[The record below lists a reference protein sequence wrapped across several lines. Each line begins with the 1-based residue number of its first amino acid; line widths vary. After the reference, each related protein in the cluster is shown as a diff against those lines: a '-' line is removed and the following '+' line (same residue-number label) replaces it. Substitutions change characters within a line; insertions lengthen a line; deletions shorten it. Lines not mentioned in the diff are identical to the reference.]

1 VSPGRIIVTGASGF
15 VGRHLLEALKDDH
28 LVFALARRSQA
39 RSGAPVHPNVRW
51 YQADIGDR
59 TALEAV
65 FREVREAGGADV
77 LVHLAAHYDFTGE
90 EYVEYWR
97 TNVYGMRN
105 VLELSR
111 DLGVR
116 RFVFPSSLAASRLP
130 PPGKALDEASPP
142 DGEHIYARTK
152 KAGEDMLREFEA
164 QVPSVTL
171 RFAALFSDWCEYAPL
186 YMFLRTWLASAWNHR
201 ILGGRGQSAIPY
213 LHVRDA
219 ICLFR
224 RVLARLPDLD
234 PGQVLVAS
242 PDGAVSHRELFEE
255 ATLLHF
261 GERRRPLFMPRPLC
275 GPGMWARDLAG
286 RLLGERPFER
296 PWMARYIDTRMTAD
310 GRRTRARLGWEPRPR
325 FLILRRL
332 PFLIQNLRCDPV
344 EWSRRNHAAMK
355 QVRLQKHLMLHAL
368 LRGHA
373 STIAE
378 RFREALLGEEGR
390 RRFPSL
396 GRLGEAEH
404 PGNRHGF
411 ALRHL
416 IDTVG
421 TGERTEFV
429 AYCRDL
435 AERCVES
442 GVPVEEVC
450 GALEV
455 MGTVAVRTLRQDPEA
470 AELRTEIH
478 DHLLMTLRWGCD
490 EVQEVYEHLGARA
503 LVS

>member
-1 VSPGRIIVTGASGF
+1 
-15 VGRHLLEALKDDH
+15 
-28 LVFALARRSQA
+28 
-39 RSGAPVHPNVRW
+39 
-51 YQADIGDR
+51 
-59 TALEAV
+59 
-65 FREVREAGGADV
+65 
-77 LVHLAAHYDFTGE
+77 
-90 EYVEYWR
+90 
-97 TNVYGMRN
+97 
-105 VLELSR
+105 
-111 DLGVR
+111 
-116 RFVFPSSLAASRLP
+116 
-130 PPGKALDEASPP
+130 
-142 DGEHIYARTK
+142 
-152 KAGEDMLREFEA
+152 
-164 QVPSVTL
+164 
-171 RFAALFSDWCEYAPL
+171 
-186 YMFLRTWLASAWNHR
+186 
-201 ILGGRGQSAIPY
+201 
-213 LHVRDA
+213 
-219 ICLFR
+219 
-224 RVLARLPDLD
+224 
-234 PGQVLVAS
+234 
-242 PDGAVSHRELFEE
+242 
-255 ATLLHF
+255 
-261 GERRRPLFMPRPLC
+261 
-275 GPGMWARDLAG
+275 
-286 RLLGERPFER
+286 
-296 PWMARYIDTRMTAD
+296 
-310 GRRTRARLGWEPRPR
+310 
-325 FLILRRL
+325 
-332 PFLIQNLRCDPV
+332 
-344 EWSRRNHAAMK
+344 MK

>member
-1 VSPGRIIVTGASGF
+1 MSRPQLLVTGASGF
-15 VGRHLLEALKDDH
+15 IGRHLLESLKDDH

-39 RSGAPVHPNVRW
+39 RSGAPVHPNIRW
-51 YQADIGDR
+51 FQVDIGDR

-65 FREVREAGGADV
+65 FRVVRDAGGAEA

-90 EYVEYWR
+90 EYFEYWR
-97 TNVYGMRN
+97 TNVHGMRN
-105 VLELSR
+105 VLEASR

-116 RFVFPSSLAASRLP
+116 RFVFPSSLAACRLP
-130 PPGKALDEASPP
+130 PPGKALDETRRP

-152 KAGEDMLREFEA
+152 KAGEDMLREFQA
-164 QVPSVTL
+164 QLPSVIL

-186 YMFLRTWLASAWNHR
+186 YTFLRTWLSGAWNRR
-201 ILGGRGQSAIPY
+201 ILGGRGRSAIPY
-213 LHVRDA
+213 LHIRDA
-219 ICLFR
+219 IHLFR
-224 RVLARLPDLD
+224 TVLTRGDLP
-234 PGQVLVAS
+234 PGQVVVAS
-242 PDGAVSHRELFEE
+242 PDGAVAHRELFEE
-255 ATLLHF
+255 ATLLYF

-296 PWMARYIDTRMTAD
+296 PWMARYIDTCMTAD
-310 GRRTRARLGWEPRPR
+310 GRSTRALLGWEPRPR

-344 EWSRRNHAAMK
+344 EWRRRNHAAMK
-355 QVRLQKHLMLHAL
+355 QVRLQKHLILHAL
-368 LRGHA
+368 LRAHA

-378 RFREALLGEEGR
+378 RYRAALLGEEGR
-390 RRFPSL
+390 RRFPHL
-396 GRLGEAEH
+396 DRLGEAEH

-416 IDTVG
+416 IDTVS

-435 AERCVES
+435 AERCFES
-442 GVPVEEVC
+442 GVPAEEVC

-455 MGTVAVRTLRQDPEA
+455 MGSVAVRALRQDPEA
-470 AELRTEIH
+470 ADLQTEIH

-490 EVQEVYEHLGARA
+490 EVQEVYEQLGARA

>member
-1 VSPGRIIVTGASGF
+1 MSPGRIIVTGASGF

-39 RSGAPVHPNVRW
+39 RCGVPVHPNVRW

-65 FREVREAGGADV
+65 FREVREAGGAEV
-77 LVHLAAHYDFTGE
+77 LVHLAAHFDFTGE

-111 DLGVR
+111 DLGVK
-116 RFVFPSSLAASRLP
+116 RFVFPSSLAACRLP
-130 PPGKALDEASPP
+130 PRGRALDESSPP

-152 KAGEDMLREFEA
+152 KAGEDMLREFQA
-164 QVPSVTL
+164 QVPSVTF

-186 YMFLRTWLASAWNHR
+186 YVFLRTWLSDAWNRR

-219 ICLFR
+219 IRLFR
-224 RVLARLPDLD
+224 TVLTRLDDLV

-255 ATLLHF
+255 ATLLHV
-261 GERRRPLFMPRPLC
+261 GERRRPLLVPRPLC

-310 GRRTRARLGWEPRPR
+310 GRKTRALLGWEPRPR

-332 PFLIQNLRCDPV
+332 PFLIQNLRSDPV
-344 EWSRRNHAAMK
+344 EWSRRNHAALK
-355 QVRLQKHLMLHAL
+355 QVRLQKHLILRAL
-368 LRGHA
+368 LRAHA
-373 STIAE
+373 TPIAD

-421 TGERTEFV
+421 AGERTEFV

-435 AERCVES
+435 AERCFES

-455 MGTVAVRTLRQDPEA
+455 MGTVAVRALREHPGA
-470 AELRTEIH
+470 ADLRTEIH

>member
-1 VSPGRIIVTGASGF
+1 VSGGILVTGASGF
-15 VGRHLLEALKDDH
+15 IGRHLVESLREDH

-39 RSGAPVHPNVRW
+39 RAGVAAHPSVRW
-51 YQADIGDR
+51 HQADIGDR
-59 TALEAV
+59 TALESV
-65 FREVREAGGADV
+65 LRRVRAAGGAAT

-111 DLGVR
+111 DVGVR
-116 RFVFPSSLAASRLP
+116 HVLFPSSLAACRLP
-130 PPGKALDEASPP
+130 ARGKVLDETSPP

-152 KAGEDMLREFEA
+152 RAGEEMLREFEP
-164 QVPSVTL
+164 QMRSVIF

-186 YMFLRTWLASAWNHR
+186 YTFLQTWLSRTWNAR
-201 ILGGRGQSAIPY
+201 ILGGRAETAIPY

-219 ICLFR
+219 VRLFR
-224 RVLARLPDLD
+224 AVLDRVDRLA

-255 ATLLHF
+255 ATLLYF
-261 GERRRPLFMPRPLC
+261 GERRRPVLMPRPLC

-296 PWMARYIDTRMTAD
+296 PWMARYIDTRMIAD
-310 GRRTRARLGWEPRPR
+310 GRKTRALLGWEPRSR
-325 FLILRRL
+325 FLVLRRL
-332 PFLIQNLRCDPV
+332 PFLIHNLRCDPV
-344 EWSRRNHAAMK
+344 EWNRRNHAAMK
-355 QVRLQKHLMLHAL
+355 QVRVQRHLILHAL
-368 LRGHA
+368 LKAHA
-373 STIAE
+373 PTIEA
-378 RFREALLGEEGR
+378 RFREAVLGEDGR
-390 RRFPSL
+390 RRFPGL
-396 GRLGEAEH
+396 ARLGAAEH

-421 TGERTEFV
+421 TGERMEFV

-435 AERCVES
+435 AERCHET
-442 GVPVEEVC
+442 GVPAEEVC

-455 MGTVAVRTLRQDPEA
+455 MGAVAVRTLRQDPES
-470 AELRTEIH
+470 AELRAEIH
-478 DHLLMTLRWGCD
+478 EHLLMTLRWGCD
-490 EVQEVYEHLGARA
+490 EVQEVYEHLSAGA

>member
-1 VSPGRIIVTGASGF
+1 MTGERILVTGASGF
-15 VGRHLLEALKDDH
+15 VGRHLVESLREDH

-39 RSGAPVHPNVRW
+39 RAGVPLHPNVRW
-51 YQADIGDR
+51 LQADIGER
-59 TALEAV
+59 TGLASVLQK
-65 FREVREAGGADV
+65 VRDAGGAEV
-77 LVHLAAHYDFTGE
+77 LVHLAAHYDFSGE

-97 TNVYGMRN
+97 TNVHGMRN
-105 VLELSR
+105 VLDLSP

-116 RFVFPSSLAASRLP
+116 RVLFPSSLAACRLP
-130 PPGKALDEASPP
+130 RPGKALDETSPP

-152 KAGEDMLREFEA
+152 RAGEEMLRELGP
-164 QVPSVTL
+164 QVRSVVF

-186 YMFLRTWLASAWNHR
+186 YVFLRTWLSGAWNAR
-201 ILGGRGQSAIPY
+201 VLGGRGDTAIPY

-219 ICLFR
+219 VRLFR
-224 RVLARLPDLD
+224 AVLERADGLPA
-234 PGQVLVAS
+234 GQVLVAS
-242 PDGAVSHRELFEE
+242 PDGAVSHRDLFEE
-255 ATLLHF
+255 ATLLYF
-261 GERRRPLFMPRPLC
+261 GSRRRPLLVPRPLC

-296 PWMARYIDTRMTAD
+296 PWMARYIGTRMTAD
-310 GRRTRARLGWEPRPR
+310 GRRTRALLGWEPRPR
-325 FLILRRL
+325 LLVLRRL
-332 PFLIQNLRCDPV
+332 PFLVQNVRSDPV
-344 EWSRRNHAAMK
+344 EWTRRNQAAMK
-355 QVRLQKHLMLHAL
+355 AVRLQKHLILYNV
-368 LRGHA
+368 LRAHA
-373 STIAE
+373 STIEA
-378 RFREALLGEEGR
+378 RFREAVLGDEGR
-390 RRFPSL
+390 RRYPGL
-396 GRLGEAEH
+396 ARLGEAEH

-435 AERCVES
+435 AERCFEA
-442 GVPVEEVC
+442 GVPAAEVC

-455 MGTVAVRTLRQDPEA
+455 MGAVAVRTLRQDPEA
-470 AELRTEIH
+470 SDLRAEID

-490 EVQEVYEHLGARA
+490 AAQEVYEHLGARA